1 MSGTKKWNLVPR
13 TTRSKDGFVQEYI
26 RTHPYADKTRA
37 LRKYRKAMR
46 CMFGMNGKEENIVP
60 PQKRLRRPEGS
71 EGGAS
76 ASASAGAPEPAFP
89 TSDYIPFRTGADLRL
104 VDLTEREH
112 AFCHTLPGWMNT
124 LVESVKITD
133 ERTAREPFQ
142 VFMNPSQA
150 QYIMGVCGA
159 PISVTAGILKSFG
172 DHPIFS
178 PCYREP
184 FIIALE
190 FNEFTGMM
198 QDQIREFLQPRYKI
212 AMLSRVLRAE
222 RVDDF
227 SHAGLLIKD
236 TIRDSDGNEHIRLV
250 ITDPHG
256 SYNTILTRDELDRVK
271 NLIEREFRKI
281 VQNVSVTHEVQHQDQ
296 ATVEGSCVAMAF
308 MRMCYLS
315 YRSFMQRNDR
325 LITFLMEPI
334 PCVFAVFVSRLFQ
347 RAGVITPKGHT
358 EGVTEARRQLGDY
371 SFVEK
376 QPEATREEVIEYLK
390 QKGAELRL
398 NDNRPAGVSLSSR
411 IFHLM
416 QNAFPGQKIT
426 PNPAQYREIENHI
439 KSVQAA
445 APPPPPP
452 VEVSE
457 EERTLLANFDPEVGA
472 DFFNL
477 EGEQTVDGDLLLRLL
492 EFEEEKHGNT

>member
-1 MSGTKKWNLVPR
+1 MWNLVPH
-13 TTRSKDGFVQEYI
+13 TTRSEDRFVQEYI
-26 RTHPYADKTRA
+26 RTHPYANKTSA
-37 LRKYRKAMR
+37 LQKYRKAMR
-46 CMFGMNGKEENIVP
+46 CMFGITEGEEENIVS
-60 PQKRLRRPEGS
+60 PQKRLRRPE
-71 EGGAS
+71 EGA
-76 ASASAGAPEPAFP
+76 AAATSASAGAPEPAFP
-89 TSDYIPFRTGADLRL
+89 ASGYIPFRTGADLRL

-112 AFCHTLPGWMNT
+112 ALCHTLPGWMNA
-124 LVESVKITD
+124 LVESVEITD

-159 PISVTAGILKSFG
+159 QISVTAGILKSFR

-178 PCYREP
+178 LCYREP

-236 TIRDSDGNEHIRLV
+236 TIRDSDGNEHTRLI

-256 SYNTILTRDELDRVK
+256 SYSTILTRDELGRVK

-281 VQNVSVTHEVQHQDQ
+281 VKNVSATYEVQHQDQ

-315 YRSFMQRNDR
+315 YRSFVERNDR
-325 LITFLMEPI
+325 LTTFLMEPI

-347 RAGVITPKGHT
+347 RVGVITPKSHT

-376 QPEATREEVIEYLK
+376 QPTATREEVIEYLK

-398 NDNRPAGVSLSSR
+398 NDNRPPGVSLSSR
-411 IFHLM
+411 ITNLM
-416 QNAFPGQKIT
+416 QNAFPGQKLT
-426 PNPAQYREIENHI
+426 LLPAQYREIENHI
-439 KSVQAA
+439 KSAQAA
-445 APPPPPP
+445 VPPPPAP
-452 VEVSE
+452 VDVSE
-457 EERTLLANFDPEVGA
+457 EERMLYSDFNPEEVGA
-472 DFFNL
+472 GFFNL
-477 EGEQTVDGDLLLRLL
+477 EGEQKDDDGDLLLRLL
-492 EFEEEKHGNT
+492 ESEEEKHGNT